1 LIIFASNIKN
11 EIMNLLPEKTV
22 ERLSQ
27 YRRALQ
33 RELADGKTHIYSHEI
48 AKLLHIT
55 PVQVRRDIMLI
66 GHSGTLRKGYDI
78 ENLIGLIGEIIDC
91 STVQKAAI
99 IGIGKLGQALANYLS
114 SSNTK
119 LQLAAVFDNNPDKIG
134 KAFSGVV
141 CYSIDRLS
149 EIIRR
154 DNITIAV
161 LTVPP
166 EYAKEIK
173 NRLLSVGILGIVN
186 YTPVSL
192 EVEGAFLEE
201 YDMISSIEKVAY
213 FAKPKNAA
221 LL

>member
-1 LIIFASNIKN
+1 
-11 EIMNLLPEKTV
+11 MDLLPEKTV

-27 YRRALQ
+27 YRRSLQ
-33 RELADGKTHIYSHEI
+33 RVLNEGKTHIYSHEI

-78 ENLIGLIGEIIDC
+78 NNLIQLIGKIIDC
-91 STVQKAAI
+91 SNNQKVCVV
-99 IGIGKLGQALANYLS
+99 GIGKLGQALSNYLS

-119 LQLAAVFDNNPDKIG
+119 LEITAVFDSNPEKIG
-134 KAFSGVV
+134 KTFSGVV
-141 CYSIDRLS
+141 CYSIDRLT
-149 EIIRR
+149 EILQR
-154 DNITIAV
+154 DKITIAI

-166 EYAKEIK
+166 SEAQSIK
-173 NRLLSVGILGIVN
+173 DMLLKSGILGIIN

-192 EVEGAFLEE
+192 NVEGAFLEE
-201 YDMISSIEKVAY
+201 YDVITSLEKVAY
-213 FAKPKNAA
+213 FAKPINAA

>member
-1 LIIFASNIKN
+1 M
-11 EIMNLLPEKTV
+11 ELLPEKTV

-27 YRRALQ
+27 YRRSLQ
-33 RELADGKTHIYSHEI
+33 RVLNEGKTHIYSHEI

-78 ENLIGLIGEIIDC
+78 KNLIELIGEIIDC
-91 STVQKAAI
+91 SHEQKVAI
-99 IGIGKLGQALANYLS
+99 VGVGKLGQALLNYLTE
-114 SSNTK
+114 SNTK
-119 LQLAAVFDNNPDKIG
+119 LKISALFDTNKEKIG

-141 CYSIDRLS
+141 CYSIDRLD
-149 EIIRR
+149 EILKREKIS
-154 DNITIAV
+154 IAV

-166 EYAKEIK
+166 KYAKEVK
-173 NRLLSVGILGIVN
+173 EKLLAAGILGIIN

-192 EVEGAFLEE
+192 NVEGAFLEE
-201 YDMISSIEKVAY
+201 YDVITSLEKVAY
-213 FAKPKNAA
+213 FAKPRHAA

>member
-1 LIIFASNIKN
+1 
-11 EIMNLLPEKTV
+11 MDLLPEKTV

-27 YRRALQ
+27 YRRSLQ
-33 RELADGKTHIYSHEI
+33 RELDDGRTHIYSHEI

-78 ENLIGLIGEIIDC
+78 QSLIELIGNIIDC
-91 STVQKAAI
+91 STQQNAAI
-99 IGIGKLGQALANYLS
+99 IGIGKLGHALLNYLS

-119 LQLAAVFDNNPDKIG
+119 VQMTAVFDSNTDKIG
-134 KAFSGVV
+134 KTFSGIV
-141 CYSIDRLS
+141 CYSIDKLE
-149 EIIRR
+149 EIIKR
-154 DNITIAV
+154 DKITIAV

-166 EYAKEIK
+166 EHAKDIK
-173 NRLLSVGILGIVN
+173 NKLLTAGILGIVN
-186 YTPVSL
+186 YTPISL
-192 EVEGAFLEE
+192 QVEGAFLEE
-201 YDMISSIEKVAY
+201 YDLISSIEKVAY

>member
-1 LIIFASNIKN
+1 
-11 EIMNLLPEKTV
+11 MDLLPEKTV

-27 YRRALQ
+27 YRRILQ
-33 RELADGKTHIYSHEI
+33 RELDDGRTHIYSHEI

-66 GHSGTLRKGYDI
+66 EHSGTLRKGYDI
-78 ENLIGLIGEIIDC
+78 HNLILLIGDIIDC
-91 STVQKAAI
+91 SDVQKAAI
-99 IGIGKLGQALANYLS
+99 VGIGKLGQALLNYLS

-119 LQLAAVFDNNPDKIG
+119 LELTAVFDNNPTKVG
-134 KAFSGVV
+134 KTFSGVV
-141 CYSIDRLS
+141 CYSIDKLA

-154 DNITIAV
+154 DKITIAV

-173 NRLLSVGILGIVN
+173 DRLLSVGILGIIN

-192 EVEGAFLEE
+192 QVEGAFLEE

>member
-1 LIIFASNIKN
+1 M
-11 EIMNLLPEKTV
+11 ELLPEKTV

-27 YRRALQ
+27 YRRSLQ
-33 RELADGKTHIYSHEI
+33 RVLNEGKTHIYSHEI

-78 ENLIGLIGEIIDC
+78 KNLIDLIGEIIDC
-91 STVQKAAI
+91 SHEQKVAI
-99 IGIGKLGQALANYLS
+99 IGVGKLGQALLNYLTE
-114 SSNTK
+114 SNTK
-119 LQLAAVFDNNPDKIG
+119 LKISALFDTNKEKIG

-141 CYSIDRLS
+141 CYSIDRLD
-149 EIIRR
+149 EILKREKIS
-154 DNITIAV
+154 IAV

-166 EYAKEIK
+166 KHAKEVK
-173 NRLLSVGILGIVN
+173 EKLLAAGILGIIN

-192 EVEGAFLEE
+192 NVEGAFLEE
-201 YDMISSIEKVAY
+201 YDVITSLEKVAY
-213 FAKPKNAA
+213 FAKPRHAA